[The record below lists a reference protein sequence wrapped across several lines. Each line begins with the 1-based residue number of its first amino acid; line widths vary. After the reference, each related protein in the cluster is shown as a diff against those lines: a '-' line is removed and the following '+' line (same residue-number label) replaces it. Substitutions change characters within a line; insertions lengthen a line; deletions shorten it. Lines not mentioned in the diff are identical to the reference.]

1 MRTSTSARSSST
13 ARFTS
18 WTARSRPSSR
28 PAPVGSTSTQTW
40 SAARRSTGCW
50 WDPWWGYVCTTF
62 YDTYSDTRTGYTYS
76 VGVRWDLSD
85 SIALR
90 AAYGKLDM
98 DTSHATKDVNLDTWR
113 AEIVW
118 KF

>member
-1 MRTSTSARSSST
+1 
-13 ARFTS
+13 
-18 WTARSRPSSR
+18 
-28 PAPVGSTSTQTW
+28 
-40 SAARRSTGCW
+40 
-50 WDPWWGYVCTTF
+50 
-62 YDTYSDTRTGYTYS
+62 
-76 VGVRWDLSD
+76 VRWDVSD
-85 SIALR
+85 AIALR